1 MKIKKFFSGKRD
13 SESRK
18 LVLYLIFPIFIMLV
32 VLLQTFNLTV
42 INGKKYETQSENN
55 RIVSRTIYPTRGL
68 IYDTHDK
75 LLVENIASSQL
86 NLVPERSTDTLKK
99 IKEIADLL
107 NLEKSFLLDIYEKQ
121 IKKPRYPFQPITLAK
136 SLNDEQIALFSV
148 SSEKFKG
155 FSVETG
161 LVRSVVNKQS
171 LAHVLGYMG
180 YSESSDVNKS
190 SNFISGNQIGISGIE
205 KTYHDQLSGKV
216 GTRIEEKDV
225 SGKFVR
231 VLSENNAESGKD
243 LKLSIDL
250 DLQNFLIP
258 FFEGQKGALVA
269 LEPKSGLIK
278 ALISSPS
285 YDPNIFNS
293 SSSLAE
299 IQSIFN
305 DDEGPLFNRATMGNY
320 PPASTIKPIL
330 GLAALDEGIVDWNT
344 IIQDDGEFYVEGDPR
359 PYRGWKEDGH
369 GKVDLEKAIV
379 ESSDVYFYSTAYDLT
394 IKRLEPFLN
403 KFGFGAKTNIDAEE
417 SNGLVPNEK
426 WKLGYIGEFWF
437 KGDSINLGIGQGY
450 MLSTPIQI
458 SQAIAVIANR
468 GEIIKP
474 RLVEEIDESPT
485 ELESLGKIK
494 LKDETNWKKIE
505 KSMIEVINSPN
516 GTANNIKDSRYVI
529 AGKTGT
535 AQIKSYE
542 DQEYEDIRENPFF
555 RDHALFVGYAPIP
568 NPELL
573 ILVII
578 ENGESGSRVA
588 APIAKAGFDYYLT
601 KNE

>member
-468 GEIIKP
+468 GDIIKP

-485 ELESLGKIK
+485 ELESLGKIN
-494 LKDETNWKKIE
+494 LKDETNWEKIE

-568 NPELL
+568 DPELL

>member
-18 LVLYLIFPIFIMLV
+18 LVLYLIFPIFIMFV
-32 VLLQTFNLTV
+32 VLLQTINLTV

-107 NLEKSFLLDIYEKQ
+107 NLEKSFLLDIYERQ

-148 SSEKFKG
+148 SGEKFKG

-180 YSESSDVNKS
+180 YSESNDVNKS
-190 SNFISGNQIGISGIE
+190 SNFISGSQIGISGIE

-269 LEPKSGLIK
+269 LEPKTGLIK

-299 IQSIFN
+299 IQSIFS

-468 GEIIKP
+468 GDIIKP

-485 ELESLGKIK
+485 ELESLGKIN
-494 LKDETNWKKIE
+494 LKDETNWEKIE
-505 KSMIEVINSPN
+505 KSMIEVINAPN
-516 GTANNIKDSRYVI
+516 GTANNIKDTRYVI

-568 NPELL
+568 DPELL

>member
-18 LVLYLIFPIFIMLV
+18 LLLYLILPIFIMFV

-55 RIVSRTIYPTRGL
+55 RIVLRTIYPTRGL

-75 LLVENIASSQL
+75 LLVENIPSSQL

-99 IKEIADLL
+99 IKEIAGVL
-107 NLEKSFLLDIYEKQ
+107 NLENSFLLDIYEKQ
-121 IKKPRYPFQPITLAK
+121 IKKLRYPFQPITLAK

-155 FSVETG
+155 FSVEIG
-161 LVRSVVNKQS
+161 LVRSVLNKKS

-180 YSESSDVNKS
+180 YSDPNDVNKS

-216 GTRIEEKDV
+216 GSRIEEKDV

-278 ALISSPS
+278 ALISSPA

-299 IQSIFN
+299 IQSIFS

-320 PPASTIKPIL
+320 PPASTLKPIL

-403 KFGFGAKTNIDAEE
+403 KFGFGDKTNIDAEE

-474 RLVEEIDESPT
+474 RLVQEIDESPT
-485 ELESLGKIK
+485 ELESLGKIN
-494 LKDETNWKKIE
+494 LKDESNWEKIE

-516 GTANNIKDSRYVI
+516 GTANNIKDARYVI

-568 NPELL
+568 DPELL

>member
-180 YSESSDVNKS
+180 YSESNDVNKS

-485 ELESLGKIK
+485 ELESLGKIN
-494 LKDETNWKKIE
+494 LKDETNWEKIE

-568 NPELL
+568 DPELL

>member
-1 MKIKKFFSGKRD
+1 MKKFFSGKRD

-86 NLVPERSTDTLKK
+86 NLVPERSTDTLKR

-107 NLEKSFLLDIYEKQ
+107 NLEKSFLLDIYDKQ

-161 LVRSVVNKQS
+161 LVRSVVNKQT

-180 YSESSDVNKS
+180 YSESNDDNKS

-299 IQSIFN
+299 IQSIFS

-403 KFGFGAKTNIDAEE
+403 KFGFGNKTNIDAEE

-458 SQAIAVIANR
+458 SQSIAVIANR

-485 ELESLGKIK
+485 ELESLGKIN
-494 LKDETNWKKIE
+494 LKDETNWEKIE
-505 KSMIEVINSPN
+505 KSMIEVINSQN

>member
-1 MKIKKFFSGKRD
+1 MKKFFSGKRD

-107 NLEKSFLLDIYEKQ
+107 NLEKSFLLDIYDKQ

-180 YSESSDVNKS
+180 YSESNDDNKS

-299 IQSIFN
+299 IQSIFS

-403 KFGFGAKTNIDAEE
+403 KFGFGNKTNIDAEE

-458 SQAIAVIANR
+458 SQSIAVIANR

-485 ELESLGKIK
+485 ELESLGKIN
-494 LKDETNWKKIE
+494 LKDETNWEKIE
-505 KSMIEVINSPN
+505 KSMIEVINSLN

>member
-18 LVLYLIFPIFIMLV
+18 LVLYLIFPIFIMFV
-32 VLLQTFNLTV
+32 VLLQTINLTV

-180 YSESSDVNKS
+180 YSESNDDNKS

-269 LEPKSGLIK
+269 LEPKTGLIK

-299 IQSIFN
+299 IQSIFS

-485 ELESLGKIK
+485 ELESLGKIN
-494 LKDETNWKKIE
+494 LKDETNWEKIE
-505 KSMIEVINSPN
+505 KSMIEVINAPN
-516 GTANNIKDSRYVI
+516 GTANNIKDTRYVI

-568 NPELL
+568 DPELL

>member
-1 MKIKKFFSGKRD
+1 MKKLFSGKRD

-18 LVLYLIFPIFIMLV
+18 LVLYLILPIFIMFV
-32 VLLQTFNLTV
+32 VLLQTINLTV

-180 YSESSDVNKS
+180 YSESNEDDNKS

-299 IQSIFN
+299 IQSIFS

-330 GLAALDEGIVDWNT
+330 GLAALDEGIVNWNT

-403 KFGFGAKTNIDAEE
+403 KFGFGNKTNIDAEE

-437 KGDSINLGIGQGY
+437 KGDSINVGIGQGY

-458 SQAIAVIANR
+458 SQAIAIIANR

-474 RLVEEIDESPT
+474 RLVEEIDESLT
-485 ELESLGKIK
+485 ELESLGKIN
-494 LKDETNWKKIE
+494 LKDETNWEKIE
-505 KSMIEVINSPN
+505 KSMIEVINSLN

-568 NPELL
+568 DPELL

>member
-1 MKIKKFFSGKRD
+1 MKKFFSGKRD

-180 YSESSDVNKS
+180 YSESNDDDNKS

-299 IQSIFN
+299 IQSIFS

-403 KFGFGAKTNIDAEE
+403 KFGFGNKTNIDAEE

-458 SQAIAVIANR
+458 SQSIAVIANR

-485 ELESLGKIK
+485 ELESLGKIN
-494 LKDETNWKKIE
+494 LKDETNWEKIE
-505 KSMIEVINSPN
+505 KSMIEVINSLN

>member
-1 MKIKKFFSGKRD
+1 MKKFFSGKRD

-107 NLEKSFLLDIYEKQ
+107 NLEKSFLLDIYDKQ

-180 YSESSDVNKS
+180 YSESNDDDNKS

-299 IQSIFN
+299 IQSIFS

-403 KFGFGAKTNIDAEE
+403 KFGFGNKTNIDAEE

-458 SQAIAVIANR
+458 SQSIAVIANR

-485 ELESLGKIK
+485 ELESLGKIN
-494 LKDETNWKKIE
+494 LKDETNWEKIE
-505 KSMIEVINSPN
+505 KSMIEVINSIN
-516 GTANNIKDSRYVI
+516 GTANNIKDSKYVI

>member
-18 LVLYLIFPIFIMLV
+18 LIPYLILPIFIMFV

-55 RIVSRTIYPTRGL
+55 RIVLRTIYPTRGL

-75 LLVENIASSQL
+75 LLVENIPSSQL

-99 IKEIADLL
+99 IKEIAGVL
-107 NLEKSFLLDIYEKQ
+107 NLENSFLLDIYEKQ

-161 LVRSVVNKQS
+161 LVRSVVNKKS

-180 YSESSDVNKS
+180 YSDPNDVNKS

-216 GTRIEEKDV
+216 GSRIEEKDV

-278 ALISSPS
+278 ALISSPA

-299 IQSIFN
+299 IQSIFS

-320 PPASTIKPIL
+320 PPASTLKPIL

-403 KFGFGAKTNIDAEE
+403 KFGFGDKTNIDAEE

-474 RLVEEIDESPT
+474 RLVQEIDESPT
-485 ELESLGKIK
+485 ELESLGKIN
-494 LKDETNWKKIE
+494 LKDESNWEKIE

-516 GTANNIKDSRYVI
+516 GTANNIKDARYVI

-568 NPELL
+568 DPELL

>member
-1 MKIKKFFSGKRD
+1 
-13 SESRK
+13 
-18 LVLYLIFPIFIMLV
+18 MLV
-32 VLLQTFNLTV
+32 VLLQTINLTV

-107 NLEKSFLLDIYEKQ
+107 NLEKSFLLDIYERQ

-161 LVRSVVNKQS
+161 LVRSVVNKKS

-180 YSESSDVNKS
+180 YSESNDVNKS

-299 IQSIFN
+299 IQSIFS

-468 GEIIKP
+468 GDIIKP

-485 ELESLGKIK
+485 ELESLGKIN
-494 LKDETNWKKIE
+494 LKDETNWEKIE
-505 KSMIEVINSPN
+505 KSMIEVINAPN
-516 GTANNIKDSRYVI
+516 GTANNIKDTRYVI

-568 NPELL
+568 DPELL

>member
-1 MKIKKFFSGKRD
+1 MKVKKFFSGKQD
-13 SESRK
+13 SEFRK
-18 LVLYLIFPIFIMLV
+18 LLLYLILPILIMFV
-32 VLLQTFNLTV
+32 VLLQTINLTV

-75 LLVENIASSQL
+75 LLVENIPSSQL

-99 IKEIADLL
+99 INEIADVL
-107 NLEKSFLLDIYEKQ
+107 NLEKSFLLDIYKKQ

-161 LVRSVVNKQS
+161 LVRSVVNKQL

-180 YSESSDVNKS
+180 YSESNGLNKS

-216 GTRIEEKDV
+216 GSRIEEKDV

-278 ALISSPS
+278 ALISSPA

-299 IQSIFN
+299 IQSIFS

-403 KFGFGAKTNIDAEE
+403 KFGFGDKTNIDAEE

-474 RLVEEIDESPT
+474 RLVEEIDKSPT

-494 LKDETNWKKIE
+494 LKDEANWEKIE

-568 NPELL
+568 DPELL

-588 APIAKAGFDYYLT
+588 APIAKAGFDYYLI

>member
-1 MKIKKFFSGKRD
+1 MKKFFSGKRD
-13 SESRK
+13 SEFRK

-107 NLEKSFLLDIYEKQ
+107 NLEKSFLLDIYDKQ

-180 YSESSDVNKS
+180 YSESNDDDKS

-205 KTYHDQLSGKV
+205 KTYHDQLSGIV

-299 IQSIFN
+299 IQSIFS

-403 KFGFGAKTNIDAEE
+403 KFGFGNKTNIDAEE

-458 SQAIAVIANR
+458 SQSIAVIANR

-474 RLVEEIDESPT
+474 RLVEEIDGSPT
-485 ELESLGKIK
+485 ELESLGKII
-494 LKDETNWKKIE
+494 LKDETNWEKIE

>member
-1 MKIKKFFSGKRD
+1 MKIKKFFTGKRD

-136 SLNDEQIALFSV
+136 TLNDEQIALFSV

-171 LAHVLGYMG
+171 LAHILGYMG

>member
-1 MKIKKFFSGKRD
+1 MKKFFSGKRD

-107 NLEKSFLLDIYEKQ
+107 NLEKSFLLDIYDKQ

-180 YSESSDVNKS
+180 YSESNDDNKS

-299 IQSIFN
+299 IQSIFS

-403 KFGFGAKTNIDAEE
+403 KFGFGNKTNIDAEE

-458 SQAIAVIANR
+458 SQSIAVIANR

-485 ELESLGKIK
+485 ELESLGKIN
-494 LKDETNWKKIE
+494 LKDETNWEKIE
-505 KSMIEVINSPN
+505 KSMIEVINSRN

>member
-1 MKIKKFFSGKRD
+1 MKKFFSGKRD

-18 LVLYLIFPIFIMLV
+18 LVLYLILPIFIMFV
-32 VLLQTFNLTV
+32 VLLQTINLTV
-42 INGKKYETQSENN
+42 INGKKYETKSENN

-107 NLEKSFLLDIYEKQ
+107 NLEKSFLLDIYERQ
-121 IKKPRYPFQPITLAK
+121 IKKPRYPFQPVTLAK

-161 LVRSVVNKQS
+161 LVRSVVNKKS
-171 LAHVLGYMG
+171 LAHVLGYLG
-180 YSESSDVNKS
+180 YSESNDVNKS

-278 ALISSPS
+278 ALISSPA

-299 IQSIFN
+299 IQAILS

-330 GLAALDEGIVDWNT
+330 GLAALDEGVVDWNT

-403 KFGFGAKTNIDAEE
+403 KFGFGNKTNIDAEE

-485 ELESLGKIK
+485 KLESLGKIK
-494 LKDETNWKKIE
+494 LKDETNWEKIE
-505 KSMIEVINSPN
+505 KSMIEVINAPN
-516 GTANNIKDSRYVI
+516 GTANNIRDTRYVI

-568 NPELL
+568 DPELL

-601 KNE
+601 NNE

>member
-1 MKIKKFFSGKRD
+1 MKMKKLFSGKRD

-18 LVLYLIFPIFIMLV
+18 LVLYLILPIFIMFV
-32 VLLQTFNLTV
+32 VLLQTINLTV

-180 YSESSDVNKS
+180 YSESNDDDKS

-330 GLAALDEGIVDWNT
+330 GLAALDEGIVNWNT

-403 KFGFGAKTNIDAEE
+403 KFGFGNKTNIDAEE

-458 SQAIAVIANR
+458 SQSIAVIANR
-468 GEIIKP
+468 GELIKP
-474 RLVEEIDESPT
+474 RLVEEIDGSPT
-485 ELESLGKIK
+485 ELESQGRIN
-494 LKDETNWKKIE
+494 LKDETNWEKIE

-516 GTANNIKDSRYVI
+516 GTANNIKDTRYVI

-555 RDHALFVGYAPIP
+555 RDHALFVGYAPVP
-568 NPELL
+568 DPELL

>member
-18 LVLYLIFPIFIMLV
+18 LVLYLIFPIFIMFV
-32 VLLQTFNLTV
+32 VLLQTINLTV

-107 NLEKSFLLDIYEKQ
+107 NLEKSFLLDIYDKQ

-180 YSESSDVNKS
+180 YSESNDDDKS

-225 SGKFVR
+225 SGNFVR

-269 LEPKSGLIK
+269 LEPKTGLIK

-299 IQSIFN
+299 IQSIFS

-485 ELESLGKIK
+485 ELESLGKIN
-494 LKDETNWKKIE
+494 LKDETNWEKIE
-505 KSMIEVINSPN
+505 KSMIEVINAPN
-516 GTANNIKDSRYVI
+516 GTANNIKDTRYVI

-568 NPELL
+568 DPELL

>member
-18 LVLYLIFPIFIMLV
+18 LVLYLIFPIFIMFV
-32 VLLQTFNLTV
+32 VLLQTINLTV

-148 SSEKFKG
+148 SGEKFKG

-180 YSESSDVNKS
+180 YSESNDVNKS
-190 SNFISGNQIGISGIE
+190 SNFISGSQIGISGIE

-269 LEPKSGLIK
+269 LEPKTGLIK

-299 IQSIFN
+299 IQSIFS

-468 GEIIKP
+468 GDIIKP

-485 ELESLGKIK
+485 ELESLGKIN
-494 LKDETNWKKIE
+494 LKDETNWEKIE
-505 KSMIEVINSPN
+505 KSMIEVINAPN
-516 GTANNIKDSRYVI
+516 GTANNIKDTRYVI

-568 NPELL
+568 DPELL

>member
-1 MKIKKFFSGKRD
+1 MKKFFSGKRD

-180 YSESSDVNKS
+180 YSESNDDNKS

-299 IQSIFN
+299 IQSIFS

-403 KFGFGAKTNIDAEE
+403 KFGFGGKTNIDAEE

-458 SQAIAVIANR
+458 SQSIAVIANR

-485 ELESLGKIK
+485 ELESLGKIN
-494 LKDETNWKKIE
+494 LKDETNWEKIE

-568 NPELL
+568 DPELL

>member
-1 MKIKKFFSGKRD
+1 MKKFFSGKRD

-107 NLEKSFLLDIYEKQ
+107 NLEKSFLLDIYDKQ

-180 YSESSDVNKS
+180 YSESNDDDNKS

-299 IQSIFN
+299 IQSIFS

-403 KFGFGAKTNIDAEE
+403 KFGFGNKTNIDAEE

-458 SQAIAVIANR
+458 SQSIAVIANR

-485 ELESLGKIK
+485 ELESLGKIN
-494 LKDETNWKKIE
+494 LKDETNWEKIE
-505 KSMIEVINSPN
+505 KSMIEVINSLN

>member
-1 MKIKKFFSGKRD
+1 MKKFFSGKRD

-18 LVLYLIFPIFIMLV
+18 LVLYLTLPIFIMFI
-32 VLLQTFNLTV
+32 VLLQTINLTV

-86 NLVPERSTDTLKK
+86 NLVPERSSDTSKK

-107 NLEKSFLLDIYEKQ
+107 SLEKSFLLDIYEKQ

-136 SLNDEQIALFSV
+136 SLDDEQIALFSV

-180 YSESSDVNKS
+180 YSESNDVNKS
-190 SNFISGNQIGISGIE
+190 SNFISGNQVGISGIE

-231 VLSENNAESGKD
+231 ILSENNAESGKD

-278 ALISSPS
+278 ALISSPA

-299 IQSIFN
+299 IQSIFS

-320 PPASTIKPIL
+320 PPASTLKPIL

-403 KFGFGAKTNIDAEE
+403 KFGFGGKTSIDAVE

-458 SQAIAVIANR
+458 SQAIAAIANR

-485 ELESLGKIK
+485 GIESLGKIN
-494 LKDETNWKKIE
+494 LNDETNWEKIE
-505 KSMIEVINSPN
+505 KAMIEVINSPN
-516 GTANNIKDSRYVI
+516 GTANNIKDTRYVI

-568 NPELL
+568 DPELL

>member
-18 LVLYLIFPIFIMLV
+18 LVLYLIFPIFIMFV
-32 VLLQTFNLTV
+32 VLLQTINLTV

-68 IYDTHDK
+68 IYDTNDK

-107 NLEKSFLLDIYEKQ
+107 NLEKSFLLDIFERQ

-161 LVRSVVNKQS
+161 LVRSVVNKKS

-180 YSESSDVNKS
+180 YSESNDVNKS
-190 SNFISGNQIGISGIE
+190 SNFISGSQIGISGIE

-269 LEPKSGLIK
+269 LEPKTGFIK

-299 IQSIFN
+299 IQSIFS

-468 GEIIKP
+468 GDILKP

-485 ELESLGKIK
+485 EIESLGKIN
-494 LKDETNWKKIE
+494 LKDETNWEKIE
-505 KSMIEVINSPN
+505 KSMIEVINAPN
-516 GTANNIKDSRYVI
+516 GTANNIKDTRYVI

-568 NPELL
+568 DPELL

>member
-1 MKIKKFFSGKRD
+1 MKKFFSGKRD
-13 SESRK
+13 SESHK
-18 LVLYLIFPIFIMLV
+18 LVVYLILPIFIMFI
-32 VLLQTFNLTV
+32 VLLQTINLTV
-42 INGKKYETQSENN
+42 IYGKKYETQSENN

-68 IYDTHDK
+68 IYDTHDR

-107 NLEKSFLLDIYEKQ
+107 NLEESFLLDIYEKQ

-148 SSEKFKG
+148 SSKKFKG

-161 LVRSVVNKQS
+161 LVRSVVNKKS

-180 YSESSDVNKS
+180 YSDSNDVNNS

-258 FFEGQKGALVA
+258 FFAGQKGALVA

-278 ALISSPS
+278 ALISSPA

-299 IQSIFN
+299 IQSIFS

-369 GKVDLEKAIV
+369 GKVNLEKAIV

-403 KFGFGAKTNIDAEE
+403 KFGIGGKTSIDAEE

-485 ELESLGKIK
+485 ELESLGKIN
-494 LKDETNWKKIE
+494 LNDETNWEKIE

-516 GTANNIKDSRYVI
+516 GTANNIKDTRYVI

-568 NPELL
+568 DPELL

-601 KNE
+601 RNE

>member
-180 YSESSDVNKS
+180 YSESNDVNKS

-573 ILVII
+573 DLGNHRKWGIWKQGSGT
-578 ENGESGSRVA
+578 NRESR
-588 APIAKAGFDYYLT
+588 F
-601 KNE
+601 

>member
-18 LVLYLIFPIFIMLV
+18 LILYLILPIFIMFV

-55 RIVSRTIYPTRGL
+55 RIVLRTIYPTRGL

-75 LLVENIASSQL
+75 LLVENIPSSQL

-99 IKEIADLL
+99 IKEIAGVL
-107 NLEKSFLLDIYEKQ
+107 NLENSFLLDIYEKQ

-161 LVRSVVNKQS
+161 LVRSVVNKKS

-180 YSESSDVNKS
+180 YSDPNDVNKS

-216 GTRIEEKDV
+216 GSRIEEKDV

-278 ALISSPS
+278 ALISSPA

-299 IQSIFN
+299 IQSIFS

-320 PPASTIKPIL
+320 PPASTLKPIL

-403 KFGFGAKTNIDAEE
+403 KFGFGDKTNIDAEE

-485 ELESLGKIK
+485 ELESLGKIN
-494 LKDETNWKKIE
+494 LKDESNWEKIE

-516 GTANNIKDSRYVI
+516 GTANNIKDARYVI

-568 NPELL
+568 DPELL

>member
-148 SSEKFKG
+148 SGEKFKG

-180 YSESSDVNKS
+180 YSESNDVNKS
-190 SNFISGNQIGISGIE
+190 SNFISGSQIGISGIE

-269 LEPKSGLIK
+269 LEPKTGFIK

-299 IQSIFN
+299 IQSIFS

-458 SQAIAVIANR
+458 SQSIAVIANR

-485 ELESLGKIK
+485 ELESLGKIN
-494 LKDETNWKKIE
+494 LKDETNWEKIE
-505 KSMIEVINSPN
+505 KSMIEVINAPN
-516 GTANNIKDSRYVI
+516 GTANNIKDTRYVI

-568 NPELL
+568 DPELL

>member
-1 MKIKKFFSGKRD
+1 MKIKNFFSGKRD
-13 SESRK
+13 PESRK
-18 LVLYLIFPIFIMLV
+18 LLLYLILPIFLMFI
-32 VLLQTFNLTV
+32 VLLQTINLTV

-75 LLVENIASSQL
+75 LLVENIPSSQL
-86 NLVPERSTDTLKK
+86 ILVPERSTDTLKK
-99 IKEIADLL
+99 IKEIADVL
-107 NLEKSFLLDIYEKQ
+107 NLDKSFLLDIYKNQ
-121 IKKPRYPFQPITLAK
+121 IKKPRSPFQPITLAK

-148 SSEKFKG
+148 SSEKFGG

-161 LVRSVVNKQS
+161 LVRSVVNKKS

-180 YSESSDVNKS
+180 YSESNDVNKS
-190 SNFISGNQIGISGIE
+190 SNFNSGNQIGISGIE
-205 KTYHDQLSGKV
+205 KTYHDQLSGEV

-225 SGKFVR
+225 SGNFVR
-231 VLSENNAESGKD
+231 VLSEKDAESGKD

-278 ALISSPS
+278 ALISSPA

-299 IQSIFN
+299 IQSIFS

-330 GLAALDEGIVDWNT
+330 GLAALDEEIVDWNT

-403 KFGFGAKTNIDAEE
+403 KFGFGDKTNIDAEE
-417 SNGLVPNEK
+417 ARGLVPNEK

-458 SQAIAVIANR
+458 SHAIAIIANR

-474 RLVEEIDESPT
+474 RLVEEINKSPT
-485 ELESLGKIK
+485 ELESLGKIN
-494 LKDETNWKKIE
+494 LKDEANWERIE
-505 KSMIEVINSPN
+505 KSMIEVINSLN

-555 RDHALFVGYAPIP
+555 RDHALFVGYAPVP
-568 NPELL
+568 DPELL

-588 APIAKAGFDYYLT
+588 APIAKAGFDFYLT

>member
-18 LVLYLIFPIFIMLV
+18 LVLYLIFPIFIMFV
-32 VLLQTFNLTV
+32 VLLQTINLTV

-107 NLEKSFLLDIYEKQ
+107 NLEKSFLLDFYERQ

-161 LVRSVVNKQS
+161 LVRSVVNKKS

-180 YSESSDVNKS
+180 YSESNDVNKS
-190 SNFISGNQIGISGIE
+190 SNFISGSQIGISGIE

-269 LEPKSGLIK
+269 LEPKTGFIK

-299 IQSIFN
+299 IQSIFS

-468 GEIIKP
+468 GDIIKP

-485 ELESLGKIK
+485 ELESLGKIN
-494 LKDETNWKKIE
+494 LKDETNWEKIE
-505 KSMIEVINSPN
+505 KSMIEVINAPN
-516 GTANNIKDSRYVI
+516 GTANNIKDTRYVI

-568 NPELL
+568 DPELL

>member
-1 MKIKKFFSGKRD
+1 MKKFFSGKRD
-13 SESRK
+13 SESHK
-18 LVLYLIFPIFIMLV
+18 LVVYLILPIFIMFI
-32 VLLQTFNLTV
+32 VLLQTINLTV

-68 IYDTHDK
+68 IYDTHDR

-107 NLEKSFLLDIYEKQ
+107 NLEESFLLDIYEKQ

-136 SLNDEQIALFSV
+136 SVNDEQIALFSV
-148 SSEKFKG
+148 SSKKFKG

-161 LVRSVVNKQS
+161 LVRSVVNKKS

-180 YSESSDVNKS
+180 YSDSNDVNNS

-231 VLSENNAESGKD
+231 ILSEKNAESGKD

-278 ALISSPS
+278 ALISSPA

-299 IQSIFN
+299 IQSIFS

-369 GKVDLEKAIV
+369 GKVNLEKAIV

-403 KFGFGAKTNIDAEE
+403 KFGFGGKTNIDAEE

-437 KGDSINLGIGQGY
+437 IGDSINLGIGQGY

-458 SQAIAVIANR
+458 SQAIAAIANR

-485 ELESLGKIK
+485 ELESLGKIN
-494 LKDETNWKKIE
+494 LNDETNWEKIE

-516 GTANNIKDSRYVI
+516 GTANNIKDTRYVI

-568 NPELL
+568 DPELL

>member
-18 LVLYLIFPIFIMLV
+18 LVLYLIFPIFIMFV
-32 VLLQTFNLTV
+32 VLLQTINLTV

-107 NLEKSFLLDIYEKQ
+107 NLEKSFLLDVFERQ

-148 SSEKFKG
+148 SGEKFKG

-161 LVRSVVNKQS
+161 LVRSVVNKKS

-180 YSESSDVNKS
+180 YSESNDVNKS
-190 SNFISGNQIGISGIE
+190 SNFISGSQIGISGIE

-269 LEPKSGLIK
+269 LEPKTGFIK

-299 IQSIFN
+299 IQSIFS

-468 GEIIKP
+468 GDIIKP

-485 ELESLGKIK
+485 ELESLGKIN
-494 LKDETNWKKIE
+494 LKDETNWEKIE
-505 KSMIEVINSPN
+505 KSMIEVINAPN
-516 GTANNIKDSRYVI
+516 GTANNIKDTRYVI

-568 NPELL
+568 DPELL

>member
-18 LVLYLIFPIFIMLV
+18 LVLYLIFPIFIMFV
-32 VLLQTFNLTV
+32 VLLQTINLTV
-42 INGKKYETQSENN
+42 INGKKYKTQSENN

-180 YSESSDVNKS
+180 YSESNDVNKS
-190 SNFISGNQIGISGIE
+190 SNFLSGSQIGISGIE

-269 LEPKSGLIK
+269 LEPKTGLIK

-299 IQSIFN
+299 IQSIFS

-468 GEIIKP
+468 GDIIKP

-485 ELESLGKIK
+485 ELESLGKIN
-494 LKDETNWKKIE
+494 LKDETNWEKIE
-505 KSMIEVINSPN
+505 KSMIEVINAPN
-516 GTANNIKDSRYVI
+516 GTANNIKDTRYVI

-568 NPELL
+568 DPELL

>member
-1 MKIKKFFSGKRD
+1 MKIKNFFSGKRD
-13 SESRK
+13 QESRK
-18 LVLYLIFPIFIMLV
+18 LLLYLILPIFLMFI
-32 VLLQTFNLTV
+32 VLLQTINLTV

-75 LLVENIASSQL
+75 LLVENIPSSQL
-86 NLVPERSTDTLKK
+86 ILVPERSTDTLKK
-99 IKEIADLL
+99 IKEIADVL
-107 NLEKSFLLDIYEKQ
+107 NLDKSFLLDIYKNQ
-121 IKKPRYPFQPITLAK
+121 IKKPRSPFQPIALAK

-148 SSEKFKG
+148 SSEKFGG

-161 LVRSVVNKQS
+161 LVRSVVNKKS

-180 YSESSDVNKS
+180 YSVSNDANKS
-190 SNFISGNQIGISGIE
+190 SNFNSGNQIGISGIE
-205 KTYHDQLSGKV
+205 KTYHDQLSGEV

-225 SGKFVR
+225 SGNFVR
-231 VLSENNAESGKD
+231 VLSEKDAESGKD

-278 ALISSPS
+278 ALISSPA

-299 IQSIFN
+299 IQSIFS

-330 GLAALDEGIVDWNT
+330 GLAALDEEIVDWNT

-403 KFGFGAKTNIDAEE
+403 KFGFGDKTNIDAEE
-417 SNGLVPNEK
+417 ARGLVPNEK

-458 SQAIAVIANR
+458 SHAIAIIANR

-474 RLVEEIDESPT
+474 RLVEEINKSPT
-485 ELESLGKIK
+485 ELESLGKIN
-494 LKDETNWKKIE
+494 LKDEANWEKIE
-505 KSMIEVINSPN
+505 KSMIEVINSLN

-542 DQEYEDIRENPFF
+542 DQEYKDIRENPFF
-555 RDHALFVGYAPIP
+555 RDHALFVGYAPVP
-568 NPELL
+568 DPELL

-588 APIAKAGFDYYLT
+588 APIAKAGFDFYLT

>member
-1 MKIKKFFSGKRD
+1 M
-13 SESRK
+13 E
-18 LVLYLIFPIFIMLV
+18 
-32 VLLQTFNLTV
+32 
-42 INGKKYETQSENN
+42 KKYETQSENN

-68 IYDTHDK
+68 IYDTHDR

-107 NLEKSFLLDIYEKQ
+107 NLEESFLLDIYEKQ

-148 SSEKFKG
+148 SSKKFKG

-161 LVRSVVNKQS
+161 LVRSVVNKKS

-180 YSESSDVNKS
+180 YSDSNDVNNS

-258 FFEGQKGALVA
+258 FFAGQKGALVA

-278 ALISSPS
+278 ALISSPA

-299 IQSIFN
+299 IQSIFS

-369 GKVDLEKAIV
+369 GKVNLEKAIV

-403 KFGFGAKTNIDAEE
+403 KFGFGNKTNIDAEE

-458 SQAIAVIANR
+458 SQSIAVIANR
-468 GEIIKP
+468 GELIKP
-474 RLVEEIDESPT
+474 RLVEEIDGSPT
-485 ELESLGKIK
+485 ELESLGKIN
-494 LKDETNWKKIE
+494 LKDETNWEKIE
-505 KSMIEVINSPN
+505 KSMIEVINSIN
-516 GTANNIKDSRYVI
+516 GTANNIKDSKYVI

>member
-1 MKIKKFFSGKRD
+1 MKKFFSGKRD

-107 NLEKSFLLDIYEKQ
+107 NLEKSFLLDIYDKQ

-180 YSESSDVNKS
+180 YSESNDDDKS

-293 SSSLAE
+293 GSSLAE

-403 KFGFGAKTNIDAEE
+403 KFGFGNKTNIDAEE

-458 SQAIAVIANR
+458 SQSIAVIANR
-468 GEIIKP
+468 GELIKP
-474 RLVEEIDESPT
+474 RLVEEIDGLPT
-485 ELESLGKIK
+485 ELESQGRIN
-494 LKDETNWKKIE
+494 LKDETNWEKIE
-505 KSMIEVINSPN
+505 KSMIEVINSLN

>member
-1 MKIKKFFSGKRD
+1 MKKFFSGKRD

-180 YSESSDVNKS
+180 YSELNDENKS

-278 ALISSPS
+278 ALISSPT

-299 IQSIFN
+299 IQSIFS

-403 KFGFGAKTNIDAEE
+403 KFGFGNKTNIDAEE

-485 ELESLGKIK
+485 ELESLGKIN
-494 LKDETNWKKIE
+494 LKDETNWEKIE
-505 KSMIEVINSPN
+505 KSMIEVINAPN

-568 NPELL
+568 DPELL

>member
-18 LVLYLIFPIFIMLV
+18 LVLYLIFPIFIMFV
-32 VLLQTFNLTV
+32 VLLQTINLTV

-180 YSESSDVNKS
+180 YSESNDVNKS
-190 SNFISGNQIGISGIE
+190 SNFISGSQIGISGIE

-278 ALISSPS
+278 ALISSPA

-299 IQSIFN
+299 IQSIFS

-485 ELESLGKIK
+485 ELESLGKIN
-494 LKDETNWKKIE
+494 LKDETNWEKIE
-505 KSMIEVINSPN
+505 KSMIEVINAPN
-516 GTANNIKDSRYVI
+516 GTANNIKDTRYVI

-568 NPELL
+568 DPELL